1 MYLRLRKYQSSKV
14 SEQELLTSQEENV
27 VAFLFSW

>member
-1 MYLRLRKYQSSKV
+1 MYLRLREYQSSKV
-14 SEQELLTSQEENV
+14 SEQELLTLQEENV